1 MADLTNEEFSKI
13 LQALPDDLKSTFAK
27 YKQSVDSGTASTR
40 QNTRNM
46 NEAARGFQS
55 SAGSLGGAIG
65 SLTNYVRRINT
76 EQMDPFIVGIEGIST
91 ALTIGEKGLEGL
103 SGGFDALG
111 SALGKGLGSLAK
123 LGGGFADLAKS
134 GVGVAKEAFII
145 LAESLVQTQ
154 GAFKE
159 LTRSGVVLGSGITG
173 IGELST
179 QAGVP
184 LKALTKGLGLARQDL
199 SSFGTGAGQATQKV
213 AGVMAELTRDG
224 GELYQ
229 QLGALGYSTEEQ
241 VALVAQQMAQDRAA
255 GITRNKDNKEISREA
270 VELGKNMKILA
281 DVTGKDAKQA
291 MEQARIKSME
301 ADLLAKAEAEGGA
314 EGRKKLAGQLAAM
327 PEEVKK
333 GYLEFVS
340 TGGQAVADA
349 ATNVAMQNNPKLREY
364 YESMYSMLSDTGVKS
379 TEASRLSLK
388 GLEDVAAFA
397 KENVNSSANIA
408 SAARLTGDALL
419 GGATTINNALILM
432 STKLEKGTT
441 DAVTAEADRL
451 KKRDDPLLKFSESI
465 TAAGLQIQTDVQTML
480 RKPNEEVAK
489 AMDKFTDT
497 LKEGVKNLKTF
508 IDDLIKE
515 VKKEPSAPNREVG
528 GPVKEVPKREV
539 GGPVKEAT
547 EPVKERQVGG
557 PVKERQVGGP
567 VGGARETGGLVTP
580 GNRYLVGEKGPE
592 FIMPKSMSTVLPN
605 QMVKAFEEFSQNKTD
620 LDKVVQSNSSLTK
633 EIETL
638 YKSLATPATNSK
650 PENQMHQSEM
660 IGLLRQLVMTSSSAN
675 ETNSEM
681 VSIMQDIYSVQSRLA
696 QS

>member
-27 YKQSVDSGTASTR
+27 YKQSVDSGTASTK

-55 SAGSLGGAIG
+55 SASSLGGAIG

-123 LGGGFADLAKS
+123 LGTGFADLAKS
-134 GVGVAKEAFII
+134 GVGVAKEAFTI

-159 LTRSGVVLGSGITG
+159 ITRSGVILGSGITG

-184 LKALTKGLGLARQDL
+184 IRALTKGLGLARQDL

-213 AGVMAELTRDG
+213 AGVMAELTKDG

-255 GITRNKDNKEISREA
+255 GVSRNKDNKEISREA

-281 DVTGKDAKQA
+281 DITGKDAKQA

-314 EGRKKLAGQLAAM
+314 EGRKKLAGQLSAM
-327 PEEVKK
+327 PEEIKK

-364 YESMYSMLSDTGVKS
+364 YESMYSMLGDAGVKS
-379 TEASRLSLK
+379 TEASRLSVK

-397 KENVNSSANIA
+397 KESVNSSASIA

-480 RKPNEEVAK
+480 RKPNEAVAE
-489 AMDKFTDT
+489 AMDKFTGT
-497 LKEGVKNLKTF
+497 LKDGVKKFQTF

-528 GPVKEVPKREV
+528 GPVKEVPKRDV
-539 GGPVKEAT
+539 GGPVKET
-547 EPVKERQVGG
+547 PVRDVGG

-567 VGGARETGGLVTP
+567 VGGAREKGGLVTP

-620 LDKVVQSNSSLTK
+620 LDKVVQSNSTLTK

-638 YKSLATPATNSK
+638 YKSLATPATNNK

-660 IGLLRQLVMTSSSAN
+660 IGLLRQLVMASSSAN